1 MRLLQLLEATSNSTW
16 YHGTPELQKIS
27 EFEGRTLSVDYLT
40 DPEKWM
46 AIQDQMQ
53 KVESGS
59 DEYMDLIHAAG
70 NLRQHKNV
78 RSPVFLSNQYPIAK
92 TYADDRRAFDY
103 QAAVPG
109 VIPVEVAPGNTLTI
123 NGRGQSFRGITIDSV
138 RQGLSQAGIDEPT
151 INREIAQ
158 FTHQLRGDG
167 DKLSTNSLAAIVDEL
182 GFDIIDVTNIKDNYM
197 GGGPPA
203 TVRMVMNPSLISI
216 KERVPGMA
224 ESFIRLIEGKP
235 MVGYKVMN
243 YDPRTGTL
251 TSGRDARQ
259 KFPLKKGYT
268 MNMPGNGIYMSL
280 GKDYVVTYYSGLAE
294 NEVLIEFSFDPD
306 DILFGNLTDRETE
319 FAVSKATIN
328 DYEVLESD
336 EEFDEGMDSGNFLSK
351 DLSSGPTIYPVPQ
364 NSREYENID
373 SPRRGGAKVRVHGN
387 KNS

>member
-1 MRLLQLLEATSNSTW
+1 MRLLQLLEATANSTW

-167 DKLSTNSLAAIVDEL
+167 DVSGRRGYDCTRTVRALQGVWCGLQRHHGWTARDHAD
-182 GFDIIDVTNIKDNYM
+182 
-197 GGGPPA
+197 GGGDA
-203 TVRMVMNPSLISI
+203 LI
-216 KERVPGMA
+216 RNT
-224 ESFIRLIEGKP
+224 R
-235 MVGYKVMN
+235 
-243 YDPRTGTL
+243 
-251 TSGRDARQ
+251 
-259 KFPLKKGYT
+259 
-268 MNMPGNGIYMSL
+268 
-280 GKDYVVTYYSGLAE
+280 
-294 NEVLIEFSFDPD
+294 
-306 DILFGNLTDRETE
+306 
-319 FAVSKATIN
+319 
-328 DYEVLESD
+328 
-336 EEFDEGMDSGNFLSK
+336 
-351 DLSSGPTIYPVPQ
+351 
-364 NSREYENID
+364 
-373 SPRRGGAKVRVHGN
+373 
-387 KNS
+387 